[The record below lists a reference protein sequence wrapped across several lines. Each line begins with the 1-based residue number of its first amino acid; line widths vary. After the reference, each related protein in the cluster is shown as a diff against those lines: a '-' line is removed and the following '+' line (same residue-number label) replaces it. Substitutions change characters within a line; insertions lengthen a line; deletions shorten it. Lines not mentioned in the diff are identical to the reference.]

1 MGSNIGGFPDE
12 RARQR
17 AGFRKHDALGVV
29 RDTYMGIPHPR
40 RERIVRADLLL
51 LCAYGGSHLCIRSKT
66 SGDKKQVARRNPKG
80 TYQPIEPFAARRTPL
95 FCKERGVEKTIRNPR
110 RGAKGA
116 GNDGS
121 AERKKT
127 IKNPRFGAEYAVNE
141 IGARGEKMIR
151 STAQNKLEM
160 KYARGKTFRAFF

>member
-40 RERIVRADLLL
+40 RERIVRADLLF

-95 FCKERGVEKTIRNPR
+95 FCKERVVE
-110 RGAKGA
+110 
-116 GNDGS
+116 
-121 AERKKT
+121 KT
-127 IKNPRFGAEYAVNE
+127 IKNPRFGAEYAVSE

-160 KYARGKTFRAFF
+160 KYARGKAFRAFF